1 MMVQMARQDVLA
13 NNLANASTPGFKKD
27 VAVSESF
34 SSMLVQ
40 RLGEVQETSQGRS
53 PVPPITIGGLGTG
66 AAIAAISTDHSP
78 GTLYFTGNQTDV
90 ALRSDGYFSIET
102 PQGVLYTRDGTF
114 HLNAEG
120 RLVTADGYPVLGKDG
135 YIEPKGEFTINEDGE
150 VLADGQVVDVLQI
163 VRFEEPRQLT
173 KVGEN
178 MFQAPEGVTGEEV
191 QNPQIMQGYLEASN
205 VNAVGEMVD
214 LITVVRAYELSQKAI
229 QAEDEMLDKAVN
241 QVGAL

>member
-13 NNLANASTPGFKKD
+13 NSLANASTPGFKKD

-34 SSMLVQ
+34 SNMLVQ
-40 RLGEVQETSQGRS
+40 RLGEVKETGQGRS
-53 PVPPITIGGLGTG
+53 PMPPVTIGGLGTG
-66 AAIAAISTDHSP
+66 AAIAAISTDHST
-78 GTLYFTGNQTDV
+78 GTLYYTGSQTDV
-90 ALRSDGYFSIET
+90 ALRSDGYFAIET

-114 HLNAEG
+114 HQNANG

-135 YIEPKGEFTINEDGE
+135 YIEPKGEFTVNEDGE
-150 VLADGQVVDVLQI
+150 VLADGQVLGVLQI
-163 VRFEEPRQLT
+163 VRFADPRQLT
-173 KVGEN
+173 RVGEN
-178 MFQAPEGVTGEEV
+178 LFQAPEELTGEEV
-191 QNPQIMQGYLEASN
+191 QNPQTMQGYLEASN
-205 VNAVGEMVD
+205 VNAVEEMVN